1 MDASDDERAR
11 LLGALGDDVISIF
24 PRLQKE
30 VTEPHDDLVQIT
42 RSEAD
47 VLRVVV
53 LDPGST
59 VSQIAEAITQHR
71 SNTSTRIA
79 SLVAKGLLEKRAVE
93 GDGREVRVFP
103 TRRASLNLA
112 GFQRIWSQILSEATT
127 ATTDEIRVAARVLDE
142 IAGRIALWRAGVER
156 GPEEAVGS

>member
-1 MDASDDERAR
+1 MAEDMNERAR
-11 LLGALGDDVISIF
+11 LLGALGGDIISIF

-30 VTEPHDDLVQIT
+30 VTEPHEDLVQIT
-42 RSEAD
+42 RSESEL
-47 VLRVVV
+47 LRVVL

-59 VSQIAEAITQHR
+59 VSQIAEAIAQHR

-103 TRRASLNLA
+103 TRRASVNLA
-112 GFQRIWSQILSEATT
+112 GFQRIWADILSEVTT
-127 ATTDEIRVAARVLDE
+127 ATTEEIEVAARVLDE
-142 IAGRIALWRAGVER
+142 IASRIALWRAGVDAD
-156 GPEEAVGS
+156 GTGA